1 MYDATFLADLLKHD
15 IRVRFSEKKLSFND
29 NTFDRGSLII
39 TRSDNKNNSA
49 FDTTVTKLANKHKRE
64 LYASSTSFADTM
76 TDFGSPDIKVVNKQR
91 IAVLQGEGTSSLSYG
106 TIWHFFEKQLE
117 YPITS
122 INTDDFDDIN
132 LSNYDVLVMP
142 SGWYGD
148 ILDDDMFNTLKDWVR
163 NGGKIIA
170 IGNAAHSFEDKDGFA
185 LQLNGDESK
194 EESTDS
200 TKSNNLTPY
209 NQREQESTKNMITGS
224 IFKVT
229 MDPSHPMAFGYG
241 DTYFSLKL
249 GSTSY
254 RFLDSGY
261 NVGYIKGEAE
271 NVSGFAGDE
280 AKKGLT
286 DSLVFGED
294 RIGQGSVV
302 YLVDDVLFRSFW
314 QNGKLLFVNSLFFV
328 NNNAFTL

>member
-1 MYDATFLADLLKHD
+1 
-15 IRVRFSEKKLSFND
+15 
-29 NTFDRGSLII
+29 
-39 TRSDNKNNSA
+39 
-49 FDTTVTKLANKHKRE
+49 
-64 LYASSTSFADTM
+64 M

-106 TIWHFFEKQLE
+106 AIWHFFEKQLE

-122 INTDDFDDIN
+122 INTRDFNRIN
-132 LSNYDVLVMP
+132 LNDYDVLVMP
-142 SGWYGD
+142 SGWYNGVLNED
-148 ILDDDMFNTLKDWVR
+148 TFDTLKDWVR
-163 NGGKIIA
+163 GGGKVIA
-170 IGNAAHSFEDKDGFA
+170 IGDAVRSFKEKDGFA
-185 LQLNGDESK
+185 LQLNKDETK

-200 TKSNNLTPY
+200 TQNNNLTPY
-209 NQREQESTKNMITGS
+209 DQREQKNTTNMITGS

-229 MDPSHPMAFGYG
+229 LDPSHPMAFGYG
-241 DTYFSLKL
+241 DTYYSLKL

-254 RFLDSGY
+254 SFLDSGY
-261 NVGYIKGEAE
+261 NVGYIKGEPVS
-271 NVSGFAGDE
+271 VSGFAGEE
-280 AKKGLT
+280 AQKGLT

-294 RIGQGSVV
+294 RLGQGSVI